1 MNDILE
7 KNIDELR
14 IEVAMLRERC
24 AQLEIRL
31 AKASEYP
38 KLPPYTPPQVPPV
51 VPYTSPQVQPC
62 TPPPIFTRPN
72 TGTGSPQTL
81 NPQFTLTMSAEGD
94 SNAG

>member
-38 KLPPYTPPQVPPV
+38 KWPPYTPPQVPPV
-51 VPYTSPQVQPC
+51 VPYTSP
-62 TPPPIFTRPN
+62 PIFTSPN
-72 TGTGSPQTL
+72 TGTRPPQTL
-81 NPQFTLTMSAEGD
+81 NHQFTSTMSAEGN